1 MRTMSRLTIL
11 GSFLLT
17 AAVAGCGENP
27 SATNLNPEG
36 PPMVRQVF
44 MQERITDGAGVS
56 RVAQSIAFG
65 DHPDFDDADDRE
77 VVNGTVD
84 LNQRIR
90 VVMDELLIGNYLEQ
104 IQCRDNSYQSV
115 PEGATPDHIAAC
127 ALAND
132 VIPETCVGPYAV
144 CLDPTTG
151 APIGVMDV
159 DDADSE
165 QDGAADDTRFMV
177 LDLGPPVRTPVEI
190 ICTPI
195 AGGDAINVPL
205 NLANTFWQPSGN
217 QQVPA
222 AGGFSAV
229 GPAVILAPLAGMPTS
244 STCTVDFHPSVV
256 DKDHEEVCAPEGG
269 DIRNPCETGD
279 TLNIEWTNEPLLLI
293 GTNPPDNAVNVPL
306 TAFGETF
313 ARILVQFNTTIEE
326 TIQPGA
332 FTLLETVG
340 AVTTERTDVV
350 PVRDTMASNVTITVP
365 GGYLADADYELQIS
379 TMVTDQFGVG
389 LPESQT
395 ASVTWSTVP

>member
-1 MRTMSRLTIL
+1 MSRLTIL

-17 AAVAGCGENP
+17 AAAAGCAENP

-44 MQERITDGAGVS
+44 MQERITDAGGVS
-56 RVAQSIAFG
+56 RVTQAIAFG

-84 LNQRIR
+84 GNQRIR
-90 VVMDELLIGNYLEQ
+90 VVVDELLVGNYLEQ

-115 PEGATPDHIAAC
+115 PIGATPDHIAAC
-127 ALAND
+127 AQAND
-132 VIPETCVGPYAV
+132 VLPETCVGPYAV
-144 CLDPTTG
+144 CLDPVTG
-151 APIGVMDV
+151 EPIGVMDV
-159 DDADSE
+159 EDADSE
-165 QDGAADDTRFMV
+165 QDGAADDTRFMD
-177 LDLGPPVRTPVEI
+177 LDPSQLGVKTPVEI
-190 ICTPI
+190 ICTPT
-195 AGGDAINVPL
+195 AGGDPINVPL

-244 STCTVDFHPSVV
+244 SSCTVEFHESVV
-256 DKDHEEVCAPEGG
+256 DKEGEQVCAPEGG
-269 DIRNPCETGD
+269 DIERPCPGEGD
-279 TLNIEWTNEPLLLI
+279 TGFIEWTNEPLLLV
-293 GTNPPDNAVNVPL
+293 GTNPPDGAQNVPL

-326 TIQPGA
+326 QIQTGA
-332 FTLLETVG
+332 FTLLENGTP
-340 AVTTERTDVV
+340 RTDIM
-350 PVRDTMASNVTITVP
+350 PMRDTMAFNVNIIVP
-365 GGYLADADYELQIS
+365 GGYVAGASYELQIS

-389 LPESQT
+389 LPESET
-395 ASVTWSTVP
+395 ASVTWTVVP